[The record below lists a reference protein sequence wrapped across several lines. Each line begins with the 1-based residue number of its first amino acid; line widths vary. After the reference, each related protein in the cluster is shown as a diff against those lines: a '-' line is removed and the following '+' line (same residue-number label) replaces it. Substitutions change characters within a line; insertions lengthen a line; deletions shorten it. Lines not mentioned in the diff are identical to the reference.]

1 MNFVISI
8 INPDEENTLA
18 EICRTLEIP
27 LAVDFYGRG
36 TAVRSMLELLGI
48 DSSEKRI
55 VAAIATQEKTKQLIR
70 EEKRN
75 LYIGVPGHGIIVA
88 VPVKSVGGGKIMA
101 LLNGGQQ
108 PEGVQPDV
116 NYSYELIVVICNA
129 GRTDMVMNAAREAGA
144 AGGTVLHGKGTGAV
158 AAEKFYKVS
167 IAQEKEVILIVSRAE
182 QKAEIMK
189 TILKKAGQNTE
200 ARAIVFSLPVTEVAG
215 FGMFEDA

>member
-36 TAVRSMLELLGI
+36 PAVRSMLELLGI

-108 PEGVQPDV
+108 PEGVQPDI

>member
-108 PEGVQPDV
+108 PEGVQPDI

-167 IAQEKEVILIVSRAE
+167 IAQEMEVILIVSRAE

>member
-144 AGGTVLHGKGTGAV
+144 V

>member
-1 MNFVISI
+1 MISI

-108 PEGVQPDV
+108 PEGVQPDI

>member
-1 MNFVISI
+1 MISI

>member
-55 VAAIATQEKTKQLIR
+55 VAAIATREKTKQLIR

-108 PEGVQPDV
+108 PEGVQPDI

-129 GRTDMVMNAAREAGA
+129 GRTDMVMNGAREAGA

>member
-18 EICRTLEIP
+18 EICRTLEIH
-27 LAVDFYGRG
+27 LAVACYRRG
-36 TAVRSMLELLGI
+36 TAVSSMLELLGI

-55 VAAIATQEKTKQLIR
+55 VAAIATREKTKQLIR

-108 PEGVQPDV
+108 PEGVQPDI

>member
-108 PEGVQPDV
+108 PEGVQPDI

>member
-108 PEGVQPDV
+108 PEGVQPDI

-189 TILKKAGQNTE
+189 TILKKAVQNTE

>member
-108 PEGVQPDV
+108 PEGVQPDI

-158 AAEKFYKVS
+158 AAEKFY
-167 IAQEKEVILIVSRAE
+167 
-182 QKAEIMK
+182 
-189 TILKKAGQNTE
+189 
-200 ARAIVFSLPVTEVAG
+200 
-215 FGMFEDA
+215 